1 MYGPGVLL
9 QVYLTHKKATF
20 SVVLQGNL
28 AHNKPLPPLGPPDL
42 SDAALEVAIARGH
55 DVAARLR
62 DPLQNA
68 VVGVRPL

>member
-1 MYGPGVLL
+1 MV
-9 QVYLTHKKATF
+9 KF
-20 SVVLQGNL
+20 N
-28 AHNKPLPPLGPPDL
+28 L

-68 VVGVRPL
+68 VVGIRPLYRRGVFLMSEVPL